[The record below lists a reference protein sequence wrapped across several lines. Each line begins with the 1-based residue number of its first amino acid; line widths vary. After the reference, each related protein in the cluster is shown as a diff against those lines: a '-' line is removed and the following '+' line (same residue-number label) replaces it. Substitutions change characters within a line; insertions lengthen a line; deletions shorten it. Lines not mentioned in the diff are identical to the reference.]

1 MYMLAAG
8 AAAGAMNAIASL
20 KDLFAPSSSP
30 SQTGLAPTDPFSVA
44 TGANGASSTPA
55 TGASWNC
62 MTAETMSAMIS
73 VQSQASDGTAPQR
86 GGRATEYF
94 AMLDTNTD
102 GSVSKDELQSALTPS
117 GNADK
122 TDALFSKLDANN
134 DGSVSQDEL
143 KKALRASHHHHHA
156 PVDTGETSGA
166 DSASDQSGPLSN
178 ATSQTVTNSD
188 GSTTTTISYADGS
201 SVSMTQSAAA
211 AINTNTNTNT
221 FANNLLERLIQRQAQ
236 MLAATTA
243 GQGLSV
249 SA

>member
-8 AAAGAMNAIASL
+8 AAAGAMNAVASL
-20 KDLFAPSSSP
+20 KDLFAPSSSSP
-30 SQTGLAPTDPFSVA
+30 QTGLTPADPFSVA
-44 TGANGASSTPA
+44 TGANGASSTSA
-55 TGASWNC
+55 AGTGWNC

-73 VQSQASDGTAPQR
+73 AQSQATDGTTPPR
-86 GGRATEYF
+86 GGRAAEYF
-94 AMLDTNTD
+94 AMLDTNAD
-102 GSVSKDELQSALTPS
+102 GSVSKDELQAALTPS

-122 TDALFSKLDANN
+122 TDALFTKLDANN

-143 KKALRASHHHHHA
+143 KQALRASHHHGHHH
-156 PVDTGETSGA
+156 VETGESSGA
-166 DSASDQSGPLSN
+166 DSPSDQSDPLSN
-178 ATSQTVTNSD
+178 ATSKTVTNSD

-201 SVSMTQSAAA
+201 SVAMTRPAAA
-211 AINTNTNTNT
+211 ATDTNTNANT